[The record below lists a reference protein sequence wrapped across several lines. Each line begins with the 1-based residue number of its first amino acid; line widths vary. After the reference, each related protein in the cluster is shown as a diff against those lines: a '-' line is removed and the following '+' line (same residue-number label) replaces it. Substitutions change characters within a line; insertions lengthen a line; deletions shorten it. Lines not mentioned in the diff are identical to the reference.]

1 MKERPE
7 RIRNDIHRDETI
19 WDSKSNIRAVSQF
32 FEWLLYWMA
41 QIMFYKFCTY
51 FPCTQLQTCVCVWV
65 HAQPCPTLC
74 NPMDCGLYIL
84 LCPWD
89 SADMNTGA
97 GCYFLLQGIFLTQG
111 SNPHLLHWQAD
122 SLPPH
127 HLGSPNLTCN
137 KCSRIQSLKI
147 NSAVDG

>member
-7 RIRNDIHRDETI
+7 RIRNDIHRDEI

-32 FEWLLYWMA
+32 FEWLLYCMA
-41 QIMFYKFCTY
+41 QIMFYTFCTY
-51 FPCTQLQTCVCVWV
+51 FPCTQFQMCMCVWV

-74 NPMDCGLYIL
+74 NPMDCGLSML

-89 SADMNTGA
+89 SPDKNTGA
-97 GCYFLLQGIFLTQG
+97 GCHFLLHGIFLTQG
-111 SNPHLLHWQAD
+111 SNPCLLHWQAD
-122 SLPPH
+122 SLPLH

-137 KCSRIQSLKI
+137 KCSRIWSSKI